1 MEPDQTAPGHGA
13 EPSRWR
19 WTTRDGWWGYHDRRS
34 PLGSV
39 DWAMRVLSGDV
50 PAEAF
55 NERPGSRTLRVEAAS
70 GEGSSG
76 DGASPHAYVK
86 HTSRTVWS
94 ALTHL
99 SGSEALRVRRLSGAI
114 SRRGIGVP
122 AVRMALTR
130 VGPRAV
136 ENLLVMDAVQGDS
149 LGDLLDGA
157 SPRDLVRALRLTAA
171 ETAAL
176 HNAGFSHGDLVPG
189 NLIITGGPRGSTPP
203 RPESAPTAPTAPAVV
218 FIDNDRTRRVWGP
231 WVFRARFR
239 NVSQMVYRLMLADRQ
254 RGGTGG
260 CARVF
265 LKHYLAHARE
275 PAAVRQGLR
284 RVVERKARRRLANR
298 LGAGSGPPHGRGG

>member
-1 MEPDQTAPGHGA
+1 
-13 EPSRWR
+13 
-19 WTTRDGWWGYHDRRS
+19 
-34 PLGSV
+34 
-39 DWAMRVLSGDV
+39 MRVLSGDV

-70 GEGSSG
+70 GDGASRDGASG
-76 DGASPHAYVK
+76 DSASPHAYVK

-136 ENLLVMDAVQGDS
+136 ENLLVMDAMHGDS
-149 LGDLLDGA
+149 LGDLLDKA

-189 NLIITGGPRGSTPP
+189 NLIITGRPRGSTPP
-203 RPESAPTAPTAPAVV
+203 RPDPAPTAPMVPTAPAVV

-284 RVVERKARRRLANR
+284 RVVERKARRRLADR
-298 LGAGSGPPHGRGG
+298 LEAGPGASHGRGG